1 MVHAEI
7 TTFSGHRK
15 EDCKFGVNLDYAGKF
30 SLKERKGKRKGRQER
45 EKKGKN
51 KGRQGGKKARL
62 PCKLLS
68 SCKILPT

>member
-15 EDCKFGVNLDYAGKF
+15 ENWGEPGLCREILSEKKE
-30 SLKERKGKRKGRQER
+30 KEREKER
-45 EKKGKN
+45 EKKGKK
-51 KGRQGGKKARL
+51 KGGEGGKKARL